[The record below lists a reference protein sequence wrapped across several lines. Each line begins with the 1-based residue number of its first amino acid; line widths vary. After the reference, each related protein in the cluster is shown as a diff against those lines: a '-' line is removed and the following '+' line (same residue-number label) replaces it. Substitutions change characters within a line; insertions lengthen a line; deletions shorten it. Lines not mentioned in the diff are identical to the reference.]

1 MRTGIYVSYFANLLI
16 NLAFFVVICHNVFF
30 RCVAI
35 KIAVLF
41 MVMRILL

>member
-1 MRTGIYVSYFANLLI
+1 MTTGIYVSNFANLLI
-16 NLAFFVVICHNVFF
+16 NLAFFIVICYNVFL

-41 MVMRILL
+41 MVMRILI